1 MIDIKPLENDAGN
14 HIGVEVLGLDLDK
27 PVDSET
33 SDALYAAWQEA
44 GIVLFRAI
52 GTSPE
57 RQLALSRVFGELEV
71 HPIENIRLEGYP
83 ELIWL
88 ANKDE
93 TSAPLYYYDGV
104 PTVSRI
110 PWHSDLVYTTTPNRG
125 ALLRM
130 VDMPAQGGQTGW
142 IDTAAAYEGLD
153 AETRQLIEDKEGLF
167 QFILNPCDMR
177 FGKMNVERAD
187 NSQQAQ
193 EAAFYP
199 DFPDIAH
206 PLVWTHPES
215 GKKSL
220 AVSPL
225 HLRGML
231 NKGDGEIQHS
241 DEADALLHKLV
252 NHATSGAYS
261 YVHQWEPNDMVL
273 WDNWRT
279 MHCALGHPPEL
290 KRMVHRTTIA
300 GKHAFGRVLE
310 SANSQ

>member
-1 MIDIKPLENDAGN
+1 MTIEIKPLPNA
-14 HIGVEVLGLDLDK
+14 IGVEVLGLDLSEDI
-27 PVDSET
+27 DSDT
-33 SDALYAAWQEA
+33 ANRLFTAWQSA
-44 GIVLFRAI
+44 GIMLFRSI
-52 GTSPE
+52 GTTPE
-57 RQLALSRVFGELEV
+57 RQLNLSRVFGELEI
-71 HPIENIRLEGYP
+71 HPIENIRLEDYP

-88 ANKDE
+88 ANKDA
-93 TSAPLYYYDGV
+93 TSAPLYYYDDI

-142 IDTAAAYEGLD
+142 IDTAAAYEALD
-153 AETRQLIEDKEGLF
+153 NETKQLIEDKEGLF

-177 FGKMNVERAD
+177 FGRMNVKRDD
-187 NSQQAQ
+187 NSNKAN
-193 EAAFYP
+193 EANFYP

-206 PLVWTHPES
+206 PLVWTHPET

-225 HLRGML
+225 HLRSMVG
-231 NKGDGEIQHS
+231 NENA
-241 DEADALLHKLV
+241 EADALLNKLV
-252 NHATSGAYS
+252 DHATSGEFTYI
-261 YVHQWEPNDMVL
+261 HQWQPNDMVL

-290 KRMVHRTTIA
+290 KRMVHRTTIK
-300 GKHAFGRVLE
+300 GSHAFGRVLD
-310 SANSQ
+310 

>member
-1 MIDIKPLENDAGN
+1 MTIEIKPLPNT
-14 HIGVEVLGLDLDK
+14 IGVEVLGLDLSKDI
-27 PVDSET
+27 DSDT
-33 SDALYAAWQEA
+33 ADRLYTAWQSA
-44 GIVLFRAI
+44 GIMLFRSI
-52 GTSPE
+52 GTTPE
-57 RQLALSRVFGELEV
+57 RQLNLSRVFGELEV
-71 HPIENIRLEGYP
+71 HPIENIRLEDYP

-88 ANKDE
+88 ANKDA
-93 TSAPLYYYDGV
+93 TSAPLYYYDDV

-142 IDTAAAYEGLD
+142 IDTAAAYEALD
-153 AETRQLIEDKEGLF
+153 NETKKLIEDKEGLF

-177 FGKMNVERAD
+177 FGRMNVKRDD
-187 NSQQAQ
+187 NSNKTN
-193 EAAFYP
+193 EANFYP

-206 PLVWTHPES
+206 PLVWTHPET

-225 HLRGML
+225 HLRSMVG
-231 NKGDGEIQHS
+231 NENA
-241 DEADALLHKLV
+241 EADALLNKLV
-252 NHATSGAYS
+252 DHATSGEFTYI
-261 YVHQWEPNDMVL
+261 HQWQPNDMVL

-290 KRMVHRTTIA
+290 KRMVHRTTIK
-300 GKHAFGRVLE
+300 GSHAFGRVLK
-310 SANSQ
+310 

>member
-1 MIDIKPLENDAGN
+1 MTIEIKPLPNT
-14 HIGVEVLGLDLDK
+14 IGVEVLGLDLSKDI
-27 PVDSET
+27 DSDT
-33 SDALYAAWQEA
+33 ADRLYTAWQSA
-44 GIVLFRAI
+44 GIMLFRSI
-52 GTSPE
+52 GTTPE
-57 RQLALSRVFGELEV
+57 RQLNLSRVFGELEV
-71 HPIENIRLEGYP
+71 HPIENIRLEDYP

-88 ANKDE
+88 ANKDA
-93 TSAPLYYYDGV
+93 TSAPLYYYDDV

-142 IDTAAAYEGLD
+142 IDTAAAYEALD
-153 AETRQLIEDKEGLF
+153 NETKKLIEDKEGLF

-177 FGKMNVERAD
+177 FGRMNVKRDD
-187 NSQQAQ
+187 NSNKTN
-193 EAAFYP
+193 EANFYP

-206 PLVWTHPES
+206 PLVWMHPET

-225 HLRGML
+225 HLRSMVG
-231 NKGDGEIQHS
+231 NEDA
-241 DEADALLHKLV
+241 EADALLNKLV
-252 NHATSGAYS
+252 DHATSGEFTYI
-261 YVHQWEPNDMVL
+261 HQWQPNDMVL

-290 KRMVHRTTIA
+290 KRMVHRTTIK
-300 GKHAFGRVLE
+300 GSHAFGRVLK
-310 SANSQ
+310 

>member
-1 MIDIKPLENDAGN
+1 MTIEIKPLPNT
-14 HIGVEVLGLDLDK
+14 IGVEVLGLDLSK
-27 PVDSET
+27 EIDSDT
-33 SDALYAAWQEA
+33 ADRLYTAWQSA
-44 GIVLFRAI
+44 GIMLFRSI
-52 GTSPE
+52 GTTPE
-57 RQLALSRVFGELEV
+57 RQLNLSRVFGELEV
-71 HPIENIRLEGYP
+71 HPIENIRLEDYP

-88 ANKDE
+88 ANKDA
-93 TSAPLYYYDGV
+93 TSAPLYYYDDV

-142 IDTAAAYEGLD
+142 IDTAAAYEALD
-153 AETRQLIEDKEGLF
+153 NETKKLIEDKEGLF

-177 FGKMNVERAD
+177 FGRMNVKRDD
-187 NSQQAQ
+187 NSNKTN
-193 EAAFYP
+193 EANFYP

-206 PLVWTHPES
+206 PLVWTHPET

-225 HLRGML
+225 HLRSMVG
-231 NKGDGEIQHS
+231 NENA
-241 DEADALLHKLV
+241 EADALLNKLV
-252 NHATSGAYS
+252 DHATSGEFTYI
-261 YVHQWEPNDMVL
+261 HQWQPNDMVL

-290 KRMVHRTTIA
+290 KRMVHRTTIK
-300 GKHAFGRVLE
+300 GSHAFGRVLK
-310 SANSQ
+310 

>member
-1 MIDIKPLENDAGN
+1 MTIEIKPLPNA
-14 HIGVEVLGLDLDK
+14 IGVEVLGLDLSEDI
-27 PVDSET
+27 DSDT
-33 SDALYAAWQEA
+33 ADRLYTAWQSA
-44 GIVLFRAI
+44 GIMLFRSI
-52 GTSPE
+52 GTTPE
-57 RQLALSRVFGELEV
+57 RQLNLSRVFGELEV
-71 HPIENIRLEGYP
+71 HPIENIRLENYP

-88 ANKDE
+88 ANKDA
-93 TSAPLYYYDGV
+93 TSAPLYYYDDI

-142 IDTAAAYEGLD
+142 IDTAAAYDALD
-153 AETRQLIEDKEGLF
+153 NKTKTLIEDKEGLF

-177 FGKMNVERAD
+177 FGRMNVKRDD
-187 NSQQAQ
+187 NSNKAS
-193 EAAFYP
+193 EANFYP

-206 PLVWTHPES
+206 PLVWTHPET

-225 HLRGML
+225 HLRSMVG
-231 NKGDGEIQHS
+231 NENA
-241 DEADALLHKLV
+241 EADALLNKLV
-252 NHATSGAYS
+252 DHATSGEFTYI
-261 YVHQWEPNDMVL
+261 HQWQPNDMVL

-290 KRMVHRTTIA
+290 KRMVHRTTIK
-300 GKHAFGRVLE
+300 GSHAFGRVLD
-310 SANSQ
+310 